1 MTTID
6 TTLGRSETM
15 GTTGTPGTRA
25 AGRRTTDTAT
35 SAGTLD
41 LDALAHMDVDA
52 LGRLYAKGT
61 TPPEVSG
68 LEGHPRGRML
78 SIKALDRGRV
88 FRALRGF
95 ARAAVFPW
103 GGKSFSGRGASGTG
117 SNRVHL
123 FGRHQLFPFHTR
135 IQPSVLDGAPC
146 IALDYDLPDNPAL
159 IRAIHDEVR
168 EVAPGLYLGPAMAKT
183 ASGPSFVL
191 WFALDTRT
199 QARPI
204 GLGRSAT

>member
-1 MTTID
+1 MTT
-6 TTLGRSETM
+6 TTM
-15 GTTGTPGTRA
+15 GTAGALGSTRA
-25 AGRRTTDTAT
+25 GADGARDARERTGA
-35 SAGTLD
+35 LD
-41 LDALAHMDVDA
+41 LDALARMDVEA
-52 LGRLYAKGT
+52 LGRLYAAGT
-61 TPPEVSG
+61 TPADVSG

-78 SIKALDRGRV
+78 SVKALDRGTV

-103 GGKSFSGRGASGTG
+103 GGKSFIGRGATGTG
-117 SNRVHL
+117 CNRVHL

-135 IQPSVLDGAPC
+135 IQASVVDRAPC

-159 IRAIHDEVR
+159 IRAIHDEIR
-168 EVAPGLYLGPAMAKT
+168 EIAPGLYLGPAMAKT

-204 GLGRSAT
+204 GLGRGAT